1 MCTVSYCPQYS
12 PDLHEYM
19 RACCLGRAAQRQCG
33 WGGGGVLLRIAAS
46 IALPIRLV
54 PPVDTLIP
62 NKPGCEID
70 LIDVGKLG

>member
-12 PDLHEYM
+12 PDLHEY
-19 RACCLGRAAQRQCG
+19 ACVLPGARGAKAVWG
-33 WGGGGVLLRIAAS
+33 EGGGLLRIAAS
-46 IALPIRLV
+46 IALPMRLV

-70 LIDVGKLG
+70 LIDVSKLR